1 MDDVFNS
8 EISDV
13 HSELE
18 VGSRDWER
26 RSEEVYSAGIRE
38 GYFAKSDVVL
48 QKEFDIGVDQGFAS
62 TFELAVLKG
71 RLSVRLYYST
81 GEKHLK
87 IKNLVKSIDEKE
99 KQLISLGSIEKDLT
113 YQQLVHEAE
122 ILLKS

>member
-1 MDDVFNS
+1 MDDVFDN

-13 HSELE
+13 HSELK

-26 RSEEVYSAGIRE
+26 RAGEVYSAGIRE
-38 GYFAKSDVVL
+38 GCFAKNDTIL
-48 QKEFDIGVDQGFAS
+48 QKQFDIGIEQGFAS
-62 TFELAVLKG
+62 TFELAVLRG

-81 GEKHLK
+81 GEEKSK

-99 KQLISLGSIEKDLT
+99 KQLMSLGSVDKDIT
-113 YQQLVHEAE
+113 YQQLVREAE